1 MRIAIIGSG
10 GIGGLYGLRLAA
22 AGADVRFVARGKHLA
37 AMREHGLL
45 VESDAY
51 GAARLAKPNV
61 VETPQAVAAQGEVDL
76 VLIAVKLWDM
86 AALLPLLQPLIG
98 TDTAVLSLQNGVLKD
113 DDLRAA
119 FGPAH
124 VIGGV
129 AYVATHIKS
138 PGIILQNGPMQKFI
152 IGEYGGAKSPR
163 IEALGA
169 LALKAGL
176 QSAISEDIERT
187 LWEKFVFLV
196 GLSATTA
203 LLRQTMGAIRGN
215 PVTRAFLHDI
225 MRETV
230 AVGRARGVALPADYA
245 DERLAFADTVPAT
258 MAASM
263 AHDLARGNRLELDW
277 LSGAVV
283 TLGMRHQVPT
293 PMNRAV
299 VAGLELHKNGQSGP
313 SHA

>member
-1 MRIAIIGSG
+1 
-10 GIGGLYGLRLAA
+10 
-22 AGADVRFVARGKHLA
+22 
-37 AMREHGLL
+37 
-45 VESDAY
+45 
-51 GAARLAKPNV
+51 
-61 VETPQAVAAQGEVDL
+61 
-76 VLIAVKLWDM
+76 LWDT
-86 AALLPLLQPLIG
+86 ATLLPALKPLIG
-98 TDTAVLSLQNGVLKD
+98 PDTAVLSLQNGVLKD

-119 FGPAH
+119 FGPEH

-129 AYVATHIKS
+129 AYVATHVKS
-138 PGIILQNGPMQKFI
+138 PGIILQNGPMQKLI
-152 IGEYGGAKSPR
+152 IGEYGGKESAR
-163 IEALGA
+163 IEALNA
-169 LALKAGL
+169 LALQAGM

-203 LLRQTMGAIRGN
+203 LLRQPMGAIRAN
-215 PVTRAFLHDI
+215 PVTRAFLRDI

-230 AVGRARGVALPADYA
+230 AVGRARGVALPPDYA

-263 AHDLARGNRLELDW
+263 SHDLSRRNRLELDW

-283 TLGMRHQVPT
+283 TLGLRHNVPT

-299 VAGLELHKNGQSGP
+299 VAGLEPYKNGAP
-313 SHA
+313 A